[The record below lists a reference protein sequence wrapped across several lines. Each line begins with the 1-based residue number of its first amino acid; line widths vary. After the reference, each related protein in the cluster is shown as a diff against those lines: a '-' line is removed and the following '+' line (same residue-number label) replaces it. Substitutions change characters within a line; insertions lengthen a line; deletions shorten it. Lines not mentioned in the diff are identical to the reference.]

1 MTMLKGI
8 ALLKRK
14 PGLTP
19 GDFREQ
25 FEEVHAPL
33 EVSLFPTLKRYVR
46 NYITTNALTD
56 GDAEP
61 DFDCIVEHWFD
72 DMEGFQATVDTFD
85 GDAGYAL
92 GHSAQVFVDID
103 KNVYFFVEEVE
114 SEIA

>member
-1 MTMLKGI
+1 MLKGI

-19 GDFREQ
+19 GEFREQ

-33 EVSLFPTLKRYVR
+33 EASLLPNIKRYVR

-61 DFDCIVEHWFD
+61 DFDCIVEQWFD
-72 DMEGFQATVDTFD
+72 DMEGYQATLDESE
-85 GDAGYAL
+85 GIAHQAL
-92 GHSAQVFVDID
+92 RHSLKAFVDVT
-103 KNVYFFVEEVE
+103 KAVHFLVEDVE
-114 SEIA
+114 SELG

>member
-1 MTMLKGI
+1 MVKGI

-19 GDFREQ
+19 AEFREQ

-46 NYITTNALTD
+46 NYITTNIPTD

-72 DMEGFQATVDTFD
+72 DTEGFQTMADTSA
-85 GDAGYAL
+85 GDASYAL
-92 GHSAQVFVDID
+92 GHSAQVFLDFN

-114 SEIA
+114 SELG

>member
-1 MTMLKGI
+1 MLKGM

-19 GDFREQ
+19 GEFREQ
-25 FEEVHAPL
+25 FEKVHAPL

-46 NYITTNALTD
+46 NYITTNFLTD

-72 DMEGFQATVDTFD
+72 DIADFQVMMDAMT
-85 GDAGYAL
+85 GDAGQAL
-92 GHSAQVFVDID
+92 SHSGKVFVDMD

-114 SEIA
+114 SELG